1 MGDATL
7 TGSFRIY
14 VKESVQ
20 SQNISRPYSKI
31 HYICNIML
39 RLNYILSRATAQIF
53 VFIFIYIDIC
63 FRSLVVYIFNVNY
76 ILECLYNYFKYNYF
90 IISFFSWINYLKP
103 YVFGISY
110 YIFILLYLYL
120 VIKQINIFMKKYIL
134 KLFCV

>member
-39 RLNYILSRATAQIF
+39 RLNYILSPATAQIF

-63 FRSLVVYIFNVNY
+63 FRSLVVYTLTLIIYLNVY
-76 ILECLYNYFKYNYF
+76 ILFQIK
-90 IISFFSWINYLKP
+90 IIL
-103 YVFGISY
+103 
-110 YIFILLYLYL
+110 
-120 VIKQINIFMKKYIL
+120 
-134 KLFCV
+134 

>member
-63 FRSLVVYIFNVNY
+63 FRSLVVYIFNVNH
-76 ILECLYNYFKYNYF
+76 ILECLYNYFKYNNF
-90 IISFFSWINYLKP
+90 II
-103 YVFGISY
+103 
-110 YIFILLYLYL
+110 
-120 VIKQINIFMKKYIL
+120 
-134 KLFCV
+134 FCSN